1 MSSQRVYEIFQASIE
16 AKMSVGETLI
26 PRIEQAAETL
36 VQTLLHE
43 GKVLVCGNGPSSA
56 LAQMFSAALIDRY
69 EKERPSL
76 PAVWLGSNMAS
87 YTAMVTPTHY
97 NEVYAKPI
105 RALGQ
110 EGDTLVVI
118 TSSGNAS
125 NLIQAVTTAHERGLN
140 VIALTGRDGGDVA
153 SLLDNHDIELRADV
167 DSRGRIHEIH
177 LLSIYC
183 LCDLIDHN
191 LFGME

>member
-1 MSSQRVYEIFQASIE
+1 MSSQRVYQLFQASIE
-16 AKMSVGETLI
+16 AKMNVGEHLA
-26 PRIEQAAETL
+26 PLIEQAADTL

-43 GKVLVCGNGPSSA
+43 GKILACGNGPSSA
-56 LAQMFSAALIDRY
+56 LAQMFSATLIDRY

-76 PAVWLGSNMAS
+76 PAIWLGANMAS
-87 YTAMVTPTHY
+87 YTAMVTPAHY
-97 NEVYAKPI
+97 NEVYAKSI

-125 NLIQAVTTAHERGLN
+125 NLIQAVTTAHDRGVN
-140 VIALTGRDGGDVA
+140 VIALTGRDGGNLSSVLDSHDV
-153 SLLDNHDIELRADV
+153 ELRADI
-167 DSRGRIHEIH
+167 DARGRIHEIH
-177 LLSIYC
+177 LLTLYC

-191 LFGME
+191 LFGIE